1 MIIHVIHE
9 AFKMISNIF
18 ASVSLSPPHH
28 PHRFHPSRLSRDP
41 LLLIQIS
48 YFEIYLDKIRDLLD
62 ISKTNLSVHEDKNRA
77 TYVKGA
83 TERFVTCPD
92 EVMEV
97 IDEGKA
103 NRHIAVTSKCVGTLL
118 MVPSPSY

>member
-1 MIIHVIHE
+1 
-9 AFKMISNIF
+9 MISNIF
-18 ASVSLSPPHH
+18 ASVSLPRTILIALSI
-28 PHRFHPSRLSRDP
+28 HPSLP
-41 LLLIQIS
+41 LPSSIQIS

-103 NRHIAVTSKCVGTLL
+103 NRHIAVTSMCGNTLMAECSSL
-118 MVPSPSY
+118 SSS